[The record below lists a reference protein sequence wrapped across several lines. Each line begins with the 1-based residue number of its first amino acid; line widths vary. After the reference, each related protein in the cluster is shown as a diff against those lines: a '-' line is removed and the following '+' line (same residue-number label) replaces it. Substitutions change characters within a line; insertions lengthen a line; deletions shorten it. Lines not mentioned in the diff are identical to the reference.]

1 MSKIK
6 SIKLSPRSPVC
17 SDDEHDIN
25 VVLEEETMSPLKET
39 VIEHKKI
46 NLSEQIINT
55 TAEAAEE
62 EAAEAAEEEEAA
74 EAAEAAEEEAAEAAE
89 AAEEEEE
96 AAAEAAEEE
105 EEATEEAAEATAEEE
120 EAAEAEEEEG
130 ELDDNLKDFIVL
142 CTHKYLYNQEIPSLT
157 SNKRRQKSM
166 ERIISRHVDSICEA
180 FKYLS

>member
-55 TAEAAEE
+55 TAEAAEAAEEEAAEEEAAEEEEEEEAAEEEEEE
-62 EAAEAAEEEEAA
+62 EAAEAAEEEEEEAA
-74 EAAEAAEEEAAEAAE
+74 EAAEAAEAE
-89 AAEEEEE
+89 
-96 AAAEAAEEE
+96 
-105 EEATEEAAEATAEEE
+105 
-120 EAAEAEEEEG
+120 EAEEEEG